1 LAQSRWEVNVEMD
14 LELIGLEDVDWI
26 NLAQE
31 MSNEDHM

>member
-1 LAQSRWEVNVEMD
+1 MAQSRWEVNVEMD